1 MLGLLVF
8 LVAGAGS
15 GEVVDSSESGFTSRN
30 SIQVSASPDAVYD
43 ALVDDVHKWWDA
55 EHTYTGDSANMS
67 IEAVAGGCFCESL
80 PDNTNGGSGL
90 NGGSVQHMEV
100 VYVEPGRSLR
110 MRGGLGPL
118 QAMGV
123 AGAMTFDLEASG
135 EGTEITLT
143 YAVGGYAPGEGGL
156 GALAGVVDGV
166 VRGLL
171 ESLAHYV
178 DEP

>member
-1 MLGLLVF
+1 MLGLSVF
-8 LVAGAGS
+8 LVAGAAI
-15 GEVVDSSESGFTSRN
+15 GEVVDSSESGFTSRD
-30 SIQVSASPDAVYD
+30 SIQVSAPPDAVYG
-43 ALVDDVHKWWDA
+43 ALVNDVHEWWDA
-55 EHTYTGDSANMS
+55 DHTYTGDSANMS
-67 IEAVAGGCFCESL
+67 IEAEAGGCFCESL
-80 PDNTNGGSGL
+80 PDNP

-135 EGTEITLT
+135 DGTEITLT
-143 YAVGGYAPGEGGL
+143 YAVGGYSPGEGGL
-156 GALAGVVDGV
+156 GSLAEVVDGV
-166 VRGLL
+166 VRGQL
-171 ESLAHYV
+171 ESLATYV